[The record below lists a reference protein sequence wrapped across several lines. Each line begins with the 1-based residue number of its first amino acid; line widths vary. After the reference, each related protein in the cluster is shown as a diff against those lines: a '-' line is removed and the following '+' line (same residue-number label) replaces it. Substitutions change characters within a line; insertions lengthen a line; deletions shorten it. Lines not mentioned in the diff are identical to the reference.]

1 MSRPGKPSGLV
12 TRAETKAKKAER
24 AQKEDTLRPKR
35 GLPNDAPGQLK
46 DYPVARAT
54 WRAAMREYN
63 DLERE
68 IVTRLDMAHL
78 VDYCML
84 AQHLSEI
91 EYMRKAAYQA
101 WLELANEYDR
111 LAELEKADEA
121 VIMATKVVGAFDAV
135 TKLDTRA
142 ERKRALIKQW
152 RESLYLTP
160 RARAGTVPPTKEKE
174 VPPDDMEQ
182 LMDDVTNFV
191 NEPK

>member
-1 MSRPGKPSGLV
+1 M

-35 GLPNDAPGQLK
+35 GLPKDAPAQLR
-46 DYPVARAT
+46 DYPVAQAT

-78 VDYCML
+78 IDYCML
-84 AQHLSEI
+84 EQHLSEI
-91 EYMRKAAYQA
+91 DHLRDISYKLCQ
-101 WLELANEYDR
+101 ELAKEYDKL
-111 LAELEKADEA
+111 LADKKADEA
-121 VIMATKVVGAFDAV
+121 IIIAIKVVGAFDAIA
-135 TKLDTRA
+135 KLDTRA

-160 RARAGTVPPTKEKE
+160 RARAGTVPPAKEKE

-182 LMDDVTNFV
+182 LLDDVMTFV